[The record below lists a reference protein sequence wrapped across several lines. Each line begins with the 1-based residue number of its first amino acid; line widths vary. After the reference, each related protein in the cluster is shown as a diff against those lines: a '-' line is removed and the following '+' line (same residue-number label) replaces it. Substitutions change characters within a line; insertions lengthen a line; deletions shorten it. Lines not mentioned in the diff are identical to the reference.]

1 MDPETVI
8 KVTNLTKKFEIPHER
23 RNSLKSF
30 FMNPFKKIKKDIFNA
45 LDDVSFEIKHGEFVG
60 IIGRNGSG
68 KSTLLKIIAEIYAPT
83 SGKSIVNG
91 TLVPFLELGIGFNYE
106 LSGRENIFLNGTI
119 LGMSRKHIKS
129 KFDEIVDFAEVR
141 EFIDMPV
148 KNYSNGMAMRLAFS
162 IAVQVKADIY
172 LLDEIMGVGDTAF
185 QGKSLAKMK
194 DLLSGGSTVLLVSH
208 SMESIKTYCK
218 RVIFMQNGRVIFD
231 GNVDEGVQKYLNTL

>member
-45 LDDVSFEIKHGEFVG
+45 LEDVSFEIKHGEFVG

-83 SGKSIVNG
+83 SGKSVVNG
-91 TLVPFLELGIGFNYE
+91 SLVPFLELGIGFNYE

-119 LGMSRKHIKS
+119 LGMSRRHIKS

-148 KNYSNGMAMRLAFS
+148 KNYSSGMAMRLAFS

-218 RVIFMQNGRVIFD
+218 RVVFMQNGRVIFD
-231 GNVDEGVQKYLNTL
+231 GDVNEGVQKYLNTL